1 MSRPELERLVSTA
14 EQDQALQASLRRCRS
29 TAELLRSAHALGFGI
44 TRSDLLLARA
54 EHQQEEQNQTVQP
67 QPVPTQASERPSSRQ
82 GHRQGRRQ
90 APSRTADQRQR
101 RRHA

>member
-14 EQDQALQASLRRCRS
+14 EQDQVLQASLRRCRS
-29 TAELLRSAHALGFGI
+29 TAELLRAAHALGFGI

-90 APSRTADQRQR
+90 APSRAAGQRQR